1 MPYSN
6 AEMKVVALAGGVGG
20 AKLVD
25 GIAQVLPP
33 ENLTVIVNTGD
44 DFEHLGL
51 TICPDLDTIC
61 YSLAGI
67 ANPDTGW
74 GQAGETWNALESLAR
89 LGGPTW
95 FHIGDK
101 DLGTHLMRTH
111 LLQAGLTLSQV
122 IEHFCRAWKI
132 SVRVLPMSDHPV
144 PTLLETDEGQLTF
157 QEYFV
162 QRQCTP
168 RIASIQ
174 FKDVESVTP
183 ATGVLGAICEATLIV
198 ICPSNPWISID
209 PILVIPGVRSAL
221 MENSRP
227 GQIILAVSP
236 IIGGKAIKGPAAKI
250 FAEMGIEPSAL
261 AVAQHY
267 GSIKSGGLL
276 TGFIMDRLDVDLVD
290 AVTQIGIGALS
301 TNGLMK
307 TLDDRRRLAK
317 EVLTFG
323 SELLSHQE
331 EKGSNNL

>member
-1 MPYSN
+1 
-6 AEMKVVALAGGVGG
+6 
-20 AKLVD
+20 
-25 GIAQVLPP
+25 
-33 ENLTVIVNTGD
+33 
-44 DFEHLGL
+44 
-51 TICPDLDTIC
+51 
-61 YSLAGI
+61 
-67 ANPDTGW
+67 
-74 GQAGETWNALESLAR
+74 
-89 LGGPTW
+89 
-95 FHIGDK
+95 
-101 DLGTHLMRTH
+101 
-111 LLQAGLTLSQV
+111 
-122 IEHFCRAWKI
+122 
-132 SVRVLPMSDHPV
+132 
-144 PTLLETDEGQLTF
+144 
-157 QEYFV
+157 
-162 QRQCTP
+162 
-168 RIASIQ
+168 
-174 FKDVESVTP
+174 
-183 ATGVLGAICEATLIV
+183 
-198 ICPSNPWISID
+198 
-209 PILVIPGVRSAL
+209 

-290 AVTQIGIGALS
+290 AVTQMGIGALS